1 MGNLVRVLAGAILA
15 LLLVACGS
23 PTSSSKTLEEHLLS
37 FTGAGALNC
46 GRLGRTASAEEMNA
60 ALACA
65 LDAAGRGRAFSVVR
79 EYQGIDSAVA
89 EGLVARSAEPVSMF
103 TYDSAPCGRPGS
115 CAESFVMRPC
125 AAPHVTT
132 RGSTTAFAC

>member
-1 MGNLVRVLAGAILA
+1 MRQQRRVRAGILLAVVLT
-15 LLLVACGS
+15 ACSS
-23 PTSSSKTLEEHLLS
+23 PTSPSQTLEEHLLS

-46 GRLGRTASAEEMNA
+46 GRLGTTASAEEMNS

-65 LDAAGRGRAFSVVR
+65 LEAAGRGRAFSVVR

-89 EGLVARSAEPVSMF
+89 EGLVARTAAPVSRF
-103 TYDSAPCGRPGS
+103 SYDSAPCGRPGG
-115 CAESFVMRPC
+115 CAASFVVQPC
-125 AAPHVTT
+125 AAPHVTA